1 MPVDL
6 HVHSTASDG
15 TLSPAEVIAK
25 ACSLGLAAVAITD
38 HDTLAGLPEAREAA
52 QGKIHFVPGLE
63 ISTHQANK
71 ELHILAYYPDP
82 THDELRAVLQR
93 LQQAR
98 LQRLRETVLRLR
110 DLGITISHED
120 VAAEVGDSHSPG
132 RPHVAAALVR
142 LGVVQD
148 AAEAFAHYLRRGR
161 PAYVDR
167 FRIAPGEAV
176 QLIRQ
181 AGGLPVVAHPGL
193 MHRDSLITPLVKGGL
208 GGIEAYHVKHSAA
221 DTTRYL
227 AYAQRQGL
235 LVTGGSDSHGPEGP
249 DPVPLGAVEVPEE
262 CAEALLKWRQG
273 G

>member
-15 TLSPAEVIAK
+15 TLTPVEIIAE
-25 ACSLGLAAVAITD
+25 ACALGLSAVALTD
-38 HDTLAGLPEAREAA
+38 HDTLAGLAEAQEAA
-52 QGKIHFVPGLE
+52 RGKIIFVPGLE

-82 THDELRAVLQR
+82 ANEVLRATLQR

-110 DLGITISHED
+110 EIGIQISHED
-120 VAAEVGDSHSPG
+120 VAAEVGESHSPG

-142 LGVVQD
+142 LGVVLD
-148 AAEAFAHYLRRGR
+148 ATEAFARYLRRGR

-193 MHRDSLITPLVKGGL
+193 MHRDSLITPLVKTGL
-208 GGIEAYHVKHSAA
+208 GGVEAYHVKHTPA
-221 DTTRYL
+221 DTTRYRAL
-227 AYAQRQGL
+227 AQRLGL
-235 LVTGGSDSHGPEGP
+235 LVTGGSDSHGPGGP
-249 DPVPLGAVEVPEE
+249 DPVPLGAAGVPDE
-262 CAEALLKWRQG
+262 CAEALFAWRQG